1 MAGAIQETFELVDGL
16 RSTAVIRVIGVG
28 GGGCNTVN
36 QMAQGGINGVEFI
49 VANTDRDHLEKCVTT
64 NQLQIGAALTRGL
77 GAGSNPEIGRQSA
90 DEDRERIAEMLEGTD
105 LLFITAGMG
114 GGTGTGAAPVIAEVA
129 KEMKI
134 LTVAVVTKPF
144 PSEGKKRMAQAS
156 QGIVQLQQHVDSL
169 IVIPNE
175 KLKLVLGGSVSLMN
189 AFKAANDVLQ
199 NAVLGISDLITR
211 PGEINLD
218 FADVRTVMGA
228 RGMAMMGIGKAAGE
242 DRAKKAVEAALS
254 SPLLDDIEI
263 RGARGI
269 LVNITCDETLT
280 LDEHDY
286 IMQHVGDV
294 ASEEAD
300 IKCGTS
306 IDPSLNGELRVTVVA
321 TGLASARMQEALPP
335 HVARFSDAVARRPGV
350 PGLGSQSSMGH
361 MGHPAA
367 QVQPRHPQMTPRV
380 PGLRPMPVDGGYARP
395 AQMAATGTH
404 GKSWLEDLS
413 DDVLDVPAFLRA
425 QAD

>member
-1 MAGAIQETFELVDGL
+1 MAGAMQETFELVDGL
-16 RSTAVIRVIGVG
+16 RTTAVIRVMGVG

-36 QMAQGGINGVEFI
+36 QMSQGNINGVEFI
-49 VANTDRDHLEKCVTT
+49 CANTDRDHLEKCIPN
-64 NQLQIGAALTRGL
+64 NQLQLGTEITRGL
-77 GAGSNPEIGRQSA
+77 GAGSNPEIGRQA
-90 DEDRERIAEMLEGTD
+90 AEEDRERIAEMLEGTD
-105 LLFITAGMG
+105 LLFITSGMG

-144 PSEGKKRMAQAS
+144 PSEGKKRMAQAM
-156 QGIVQLQQHVDSL
+156 QGITQLQQHVDSL

-211 PGEINLD
+211 PGMINLD
-218 FADVRTVMGA
+218 FADVRTVMSA
-228 RGMAMMGIGKAAGE
+228 RGMAMMGIGKAGGD

-269 LVNITCDETLT
+269 LVNITCDESLT
-280 LDEHDY
+280 LDEQEY

-300 IKCGTS
+300 IKCGTA
-306 IDPSLNGELRVTVVA
+306 IDPSLNGEIRVTVVA
-321 TGLASARMQEALPP
+321 TGLSSSKREELSPN
-335 HVARFSDAVARRPGV
+335 VARFEPRRP
-350 PGLGSQSSMGH
+350 PSHAYAAPQAYGSSSNH
-361 MGHPAA
+361 HAA
-367 QVQPRHPQMTPRV
+367 PQMNLPPRV
-380 PGLRPMPVDGGYARP
+380 PGLRPMPEVGGGYGRP
-395 AQMAATGTH
+395 TAAAAGAASGAH
-404 GKSWLEDLS
+404 WLQELS
-413 DDVLDVPAFLRA
+413 DDVIDIPAFLRA

>member
-1 MAGAIQETFELVDGL
+1 MAGAMQETFELVDGL
-16 RSTAVIRVIGVG
+16 RTTAVIRVMGVG

-36 QMAQGGINGVEFI
+36 QMSQGGINGVEFI
-49 VANTDRDHLEKCVTT
+49 CANTDRDHLEKCIPN
-64 NQLQIGAALTRGL
+64 NQLQLGTEITRGL
-77 GAGSNPEIGRQSA
+77 GAGSNPEIGRQA
-90 DEDRERIAEMLEGTD
+90 AEEDRERIAEMLEGTD
-105 LLFITAGMG
+105 LLFITSGMG

-129 KEMKI
+129 KSMKI

-144 PSEGKKRMAQAS
+144 PSEGKKRMAQAI
-156 QGIVQLQQHVDSL
+156 QGITQLQQHVDSL

-228 RGMAMMGIGKAAGE
+228 RGMAMMGIGKAVGE

-269 LVNITCDETLT
+269 LVNITCDESLT

-306 IDPSLNGELRVTVVA
+306 IDPGLNGEIRVTVVA
-321 TGLASARMQEALPP
+321 TGLNSTKREELSPN
-335 HVARFSDAVARRPGV
+335 VARFEPRRV
-350 PGLGSQSSMGH
+350 PSHAYAAPQAYGSSGNH
-361 MGHPAA
+361 HAA
-367 QVQPRHPQMTPRV
+367 PQMNLPPRV
-380 PGLRPMPVDGGYARP
+380 PGLRPMPDMGSSFARP
-395 AQMAATGTH
+395 AAAAASAASGAH
-404 GKSWLEDLS
+404 WLQDLS
-413 DDVLDVPAFLRA
+413 DDVIDIPAFLRA

>member
-16 RSTAVIRVIGVG
+16 KSTAVIRVIGVG

-36 QMAQGGINGVEFI
+36 QMAQGGINGVEFV

-64 NQLQIGAALTRGL
+64 NQLQLGAALTRGL

-144 PSEGKKRMAQAS
+144 PSEGKKRMAQAT
-156 QGIVQLQQHVDSL
+156 QGITQLQQHVDSL

-218 FADVRTVMGA
+218 FADVRTVMGQ
-228 RGMAMMGIGKAAGE
+228 RGMAMMGIGKATGE
-242 DRAKKAVEAALS
+242 DRAKRAVEAALS

-280 LDEHDY
+280 LDEHDH

-321 TGLASARMQEALPP
+321 TGLASSRQEALPA
-335 HVARFSDAVARRPGV
+335 HVARFPDANARRAMV
-350 PGLGSQSSMGH
+350 PGLGSAAQMGH

-367 QVQPRHPQMTPRV
+367 SVQPRQPQMLPRGV
-380 PGLRPMPVDGGYARP
+380 PGLRPMGSDSSYARP
-395 AQMAATGTH
+395 QMAATGSH
-404 GKSWLEDLS
+404 GKNWLEDLS